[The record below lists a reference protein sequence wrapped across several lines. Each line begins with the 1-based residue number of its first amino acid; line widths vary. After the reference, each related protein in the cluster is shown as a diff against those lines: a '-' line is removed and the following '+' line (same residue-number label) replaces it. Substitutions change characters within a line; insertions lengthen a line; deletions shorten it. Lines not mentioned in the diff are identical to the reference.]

1 MRRLASIIPLLLSS
15 LAFAE
20 EQAPKLDTGDTA
32 WMLTATALVML
43 MSLPGL
49 AIFYGGLAKA
59 KDTLNTIAMVF
70 TAYAIASVVWV
81 IYGYTLA
88 FGTDIGGVIG
98 SLAKPSTPT
107 TKLTLTNT
115 RPATMLAQ
123 PL

>member
-1 MRRLASIIPLLLSS
+1 MRRVESIIPIMLSS

-20 EQAPKLDTGDTA
+20 GQAPKLDTGDTA

-70 TAYAIASVVWV
+70 TA
-81 IYGYTLA
+81 
-88 FGTDIGGVIG
+88 
-98 SLAKPSTPT
+98 
-107 TKLTLTNT
+107 
-115 RPATMLAQ
+115 
-123 PL
+123 

>member
-1 MRRLASIIPLLLSS
+1 
-15 LAFAE
+15 
-20 EQAPKLDTGDTA
+20 
-32 WMLTATALVML
+32 MLTATALVML

-98 SLAKPSTPT
+98 SPAKPSTPT
-107 TKLTLTNT
+107 TKLTLTNI
-115 RPATMLAQ
+115 RHATMLAQ